1 MEKIVSVFDIDGWKQ
16 VREIRKQ
23 FLKNNKGF
31 IWVYDI
37 NDEGKYEESANG
49 LNNLL
54 LDIDEAN
61 VDKNK
66 YIPILIYAN
75 HSDLNNENED
85 TNKFFDFVR
94 ENIKDRPYLI
104 QKRNP
109 DDSESIQEGLNWL
122 YNNIK

>member
-1 MEKIVSVFDIDGWKQ
+1 LEKIVSVFDIDGWKQ